1 MKISDVKLTTY
12 QLSGNNEGTGIPVDV
27 SPGYEYINGKR
38 SETQTFTKYITVFDD
53 NNFEKITVKVAGT
66 KEVVSKEMLA
76 QQSGKIKVK
85 FKNLSGRFYRTANG
99 DYALTC
105 SADSVELLP

>member
-1 MKISDVKLTTY
+1 MQISDLRLTPY
-12 QLSGNNEGTGIPVDV
+12 QISGNNEGIAILLDV
-27 SPGYEYINGKR
+27 SPEYEYINGKR
-38 SETQTFTKYITVFDD
+38 SETQSYFRYLSVFTD
-53 NNFEKITVKVAGT
+53 NNFEKLTVKVAGV